1 VRPRSSFRHCAICAI
16 TLVFA
21 LPLACDKGNETKPEA
36 KTEDAKT
43 ADAKTGDAKTG
54 DVKAGDAKAGD
65 TKAGDT
71 KTGDTKLADTKAG
84 DAKAGDTKA
93 AGPCPEGTGLVE
105 GGKYFMGSDSVD
117 PILTK
122 ARPAH
127 QVEIE
132 PVCMDVHEITVAEYK
147 TCVGAGEC
155 KPAFRETWWPQG
167 TMDEATWKHDKE
179 VHTSMCNDGQPDRLN
194 HPINCVTW
202 AQAVA
207 YCAHKGGRLPT
218 EAEWEYAARGSDGR
232 VYPWGD
238 EAPDPER
245 SNSCDQRCKA
255 WRDENGLPDVGMM
268 FEADDGY
275 PGTAP
280 VGSYPKGRTQSGLE
294 DMVGNV
300 FEWTSDRMYDYGTEF
315 VKNPKGPDE
324 GTARV
329 IRGGAFN
336 SFKPTFADPAFR
348 YSMDETAHTH
358 GIGFRC
364 AYPPKT

>member
-1 VRPRSSFRHCAICAI
+1 MRAGYPFSSRRCAICAVLLASSL
-16 TLVFA
+16 T
-21 LPLACDKGNETKPEA
+21 LACDKGEGEA
-36 KTEDAKT
+36 KGDGQPKA
-43 ADAKTGDAKTG
+43 ADAKAP
-54 DVKAGDAKAGD
+54 DAKAP
-65 TKAGDT
+65 
-71 KTGDTKLADTKAG
+71 
-84 DAKAGDTKA
+84 DAKAPDAKAPDAKA
-93 AGPCPEGTGLVE
+93 APGSGACPAGAALVE
-105 GGKYFMGSDSVD
+105 GGKFFMGSDSED
-117 PILTK
+117 PILSR

-127 QVEIE
+127 QVEID
-132 PVCMDVHEITVAEYK
+132 PVCMDVHEITVTEYK
-147 TCVGAGEC
+147 TCVGAGDC

-167 TMDEATWKHDKE
+167 TVPEQTWKHDKD
-179 VHTSMCNDGQPDRLN
+179 VHTPMCNDGQADRLN

-207 YCAHKGGRLPT
+207 YCEHKGGRLPT

-245 SNSCDQRCKA
+245 TNSCDQRCKA
-255 WRDENGLPDVGMM
+255 WRDENALPDYGMM

-275 PGTAP
+275 AGTAP

-300 FEWTSDRMYDYGTEF
+300 FEWTSDRVYDYKAEF
-315 VKNPKGPDE
+315 QKNPQGPDKE
-324 GTARV
+324 GEARV

-336 SFKPTFADPAFR
+336 SFRASFADPAFR

-364 AYPPKT
+364 AYPPKS

>member
-1 VRPRSSFRHCAICAI
+1 MCAILL
-16 TLVFA
+16 TSSLG
-21 LPLACDKGNETKPEA
+21 LACDKGSEPKAEA
-36 KTEDAKT
+36 
-43 ADAKTGDAKTG
+43 GDA
-54 DVKAGDAKAGD
+54 KAGDAKAGD
-65 TKAGDT
+65 AKASDAKAGDA
-71 KTGDTKLADTKAG
+71 KASDAKASDAKAG
-84 DAKAGDTKA
+84 DAKAGDAKA
-93 AGPCPEGTGLVE
+93 AGTGPCPDGAVLVP
-105 GGKYFMGSDSVD
+105 GGKFYMGSDSED
-117 PILTK
+117 PILSK

-127 QVEIE
+127 QVEIDA
-132 PVCMDVHEITVAEYK
+132 VCMDVHEITVAEYK
-147 TCVGAGEC
+147 TCVGAGSC

-167 TMDEATWKHDKE
+167 TTDEETWKKDKT
-179 VHTSMCNDGQPDRLN
+179 VHMPMCNDGQPERQN

-202 AQAVA
+202 EQAVA
-207 YCAHKGGRLPT
+207 YCTHAGGRLPS

-255 WRDENGLPDVGMM
+255 WRDENGLPDYGMM

-275 PGTAP
+275 AGTAP

-300 FEWTSDRMYDYGTEF
+300 FEWTSDRVYDYGKDF
-315 VKNPKGPDE
+315 QKNPQGPAE

-364 AYPPKT
+364 AYPPKA

>member
-1 VRPRSSFRHCAICAI
+1 VRTAPSPRFCAIGAI
-16 TLVFA
+16 VLASSLAV
-21 LPLACDKGNETKPEA
+21 ACDKGDASKADAKPETK
-36 KTEDAKT
+36 DAKAEPT
-43 ADAKTGDAKTG
+43 ADAK
-54 DVKAGDAKAGD
+54 VAGPKVEPTKPDAKAD
-65 TKAGDT
+65 PAAT
-71 KTGDTKLADTKAG
+71 
-84 DAKAGDTKA
+84 DAKAVADAKA
-93 AGPCPEGTGLVE
+93 AGPCPEGARLVP
-105 GGKYFMGSDSVD
+105 GGKFFMGSDSED
-117 PILTK
+117 PILGR

-127 QVEIE
+127 QVEID

-147 TCVGAGEC
+147 TCVGAGDC

-167 TMDEATWKHDKE
+167 NSDEKNWQHDKT
-179 VHTSMCNDGQPDRLN
+179 VHTPMCNDGQPDRLN

-202 AQAVA
+202 AQAEA
-207 YCAHKGGRLPT
+207 YCKHKGGRLPS

-255 WRDENGLPDVGMM
+255 WRDENGLPDVGLM

-275 PGTAP
+275 AGTAP

-315 VKNPKGPDE
+315 QKNPTGPAE
-324 GTARV
+324 GTTRV

-336 SFKPTFADPAFR
+336 SFKATFADPAFR
-348 YSMDETAHTH
+348 HSMDETAHTH